1 MGTIK
6 KTFLY
11 FDLSTVTNKILSKNL
26 NDLVKETDKLK
37 EFIFY
42 FVPITEQGEK
52 NDSKY
57 DSEEYDQD
65 LLNFMKNISTSFR
78 NINHDEIR
86 KHYFKYKRSAYK
98 DNNVFFEKIKK
109 FEEADF
115 ENQFKD

>member
-1 MGTIK
+1 M
-6 KTFLY
+6 
-11 FDLSTVTNKILSKNL
+11 SKNL
-26 NDLVKETDKLK
+26 NDLVRETDKLK

-86 KHYFKYKRSAYK
+86 RHYFKSKKSAYK
-98 DNNVFFEKIKK
+98 ENKDYFEKIKK
-109 FEEADF
+109 FEEGVYED
-115 ENQFKD
+115 